1 MSTQQFANL
10 TITIASAGRPS
21 LARTLASLAAMDK
34 PPGLTIDVV
43 IADDSAPGLVPAIV
57 AGCGV
62 LPFPVKVVHV
72 AAHNVSVARNAC
84 LDAATGDLLAMV
96 DDDEW
101 VEVDWLIRLLA
112 AMREFQA
119 DCVFGPVHPVY
130 PAGTPDWIVAA
141 NPLHVDWGHRGR
153 RVLVGRSGNT
163 LVRRAVITQAGARFD
178 ASLGRTGGEDTL
190 FFHTL
195 ARAGAVMVVT
205 DDAMIHEDA
214 PPSRVNLGYF
224 RHRAVRTGQIYGRF
238 VLATG
243 AQGNLARAKF
253 YAGALVKA
261 AAGLGLAGLLWPF
274 DKAKALPFAIRGWMN
289 VGKLCELLQ
298 LDPPHMI

>member
-1 MSTQQFANL
+1 MTVATETSL

-21 LARTLASLAAMDK
+21 LARTLASLAAMDR
-34 PPGLTIDVV
+34 PPELVIDVV
-43 IADDSAPGLVPAIV
+43 IADDSAAGLVAGII
-57 AGCGV
+57 AGCGK

-72 AAHNVSVARNAC
+72 AAHNVAIARNAC
-84 LDAATGDLLAMV
+84 LDNATGDLLAMV

-101 VEVDWLIRLLA
+101 VAADWLPRMLA
-112 AMREFQA
+112 AMREYEA

-130 PAGTPDWIVAA
+130 PAGTPAWIVAA

-153 RVLVGRSGNT
+153 RVQVGRSGNT
-163 LVRRAVITQAGARFD
+163 LVRRAMITKTGTRFD

-190 FFHTL
+190 FFHAL
-195 ARAGAVMVVT
+195 SRAGAVMVVT

-214 PPSRVNLGYF
+214 PPARVNLHYF
-224 RHRAVRTGQIYGRF
+224 RHRAIRTGQIYGRF

-243 AQGNLARAKF
+243 TQGRAARAKF
-253 YAGALVKA
+253 YSGAVVKA

-274 DKAKALPFAIRGWMN
+274 DKAKALPLAIRGWMN
-289 VGKLCELLQ
+289 VGKLRELLQ
-298 LDPPHMI
+298 LDPPHMT